1 MKLLRSK
8 FGPFTVYHRTHK
20 EFNDLLQDIDESK
33 YQPINADKTPFII
46 DAGAHI
52 GMSMLYFKWCFPEA
66 RILCFEPSPE
76 TFLILQKNIRM
87 NKLKGVT
94 AIQAALSDK
103 NGSCTLYGRMGW
115 EESDT
120 RGNSI
125 SPEWGAWQSK
135 QFCQVKTVKL
145 SSYITET
152 VDFLKLDVEGAEML
166 VLNDI
171 ADKLSLVKQLF
182 VETHITRHSNFSLM
196 DIKSL
201 LTSFEVCHEKT
212 NYLYNYVPDDIKNQA
227 KNLNAQLTI
236 FKAKNIHCYFSQEL
250 GEMVENKAHLL
261 PYKLSENQTV
271 VHD

>member
-8 FGPFTVYHRTHK
+8 FGSFSVYHRTNK
-20 EFNDLLQDIDESK
+20 EFDDLLQDLDESK
-33 YQPINADKTPFII
+33 YQFINENKSPLII

-52 GMSMLYFKWCFPEA
+52 GMSMLYFKWRFPEA

-76 TFLILQKNIRM
+76 TFLILQKNIKI
-87 NKLKGVT
+87 NKLRGVT

-120 RGNSI
+120 RGNTI
-125 SPEWGAWQSK
+125 SPEWGAWQSQ

-145 SSYITET
+145 SSYITEI

-166 VLNDI
+166 VLHDI

-182 VETHITRHSNFSLM
+182 VETHTTRHSNFSLI

-201 LTSFEVCHEKT
+201 LTNFEVFHEKT
-212 NYLYNYVPDDIKNQA
+212 NNLYNYVPGDIKNQA

-236 FKAKNIHCYFSQEL
+236 FQAKNIHYYDS
-250 GEMVENKAHLL
+250 
-261 PYKLSENQTV
+261 
-271 VHD
+271 HDF